1 MQITPEEVALVE
13 GWQADWNKFIRDC
26 LGARLDREQRRIVDS
41 VNHNRKTSVRSG
53 NARGKDYTAA
63 CISLTFAFLYHPS
76 KVINTAPTDRQA
88 IEIEMAE
95 ISRLHRNSK
104 LPLGGKV
111 MSNAIRFSSGGEP
124 IKEHY
129 LLAFKS
135 DDKNTEAWSGF
146 HSPNILVVV
155 TEASGIA
162 SETFNAVDGILTG
175 TISRLLI
182 VFNPNRLAGEAYKST
197 RSPAYSKLRLNC
209 LNAPNVRAKKIL
221 IPGQVDYEWV
231 ADKVTAWCS
240 EITAEQAVPVKYQDF
255 RFEGKWY
262 RPSDLFR
269 IKVLGEFPQEDEA
282 QLIPMPWIEAANK
295 RWHER
300 CNNYD
305 RNPGN
310 LSLGCDIAGMG
321 SDRTV
326 FAPRRKT
333 FVETLRVYNKA
344 DHMQT
349 AGLIKTLLAPHT
361 NDVAPI
367 DTIGEGAGVYSR
379 DKEMGVNVVSAKFSE
394 GTNGRRDLT
403 GQREFVN
410 MRAWCYWAVRDA
422 LDPDLSGDLALPVD
436 DELAQE
442 LTATKWE
449 TQSSGKIKIVDKDT
463 IKELIGR
470 SPDKADALAL
480 SYWPARSGWGF
491 VSSGDRK

>member
-1 MQITPEEVALVE
+1 MKITQNDVDDLHR
-13 GWQADWNKFIRDC
+13 WQADWNKFIRDC
-26 LGARLDREQRRIVDS
+26 LGARLDREQRRIVDA

-53 NARGKDYTAA
+53 NARGKDFTAA
-63 CISLTFAFLYHPS
+63 CISLTFLNLYHPS

-104 LPLGGKV
+104 LPLGGK
-111 MSNAIRFSSGGEP
+111 MMANAIRFSSGGEP

-135 DDKNTEAWSGF
+135 DDKNVEAWSGF
-146 HSPNILVVV
+146 HSPSILVVV

-162 SETFNAVDGILTG
+162 PETFNAIDGILTG
-175 TISRLLI
+175 TLSRLLI
-182 VFNPNRLAGEAYKST
+182 VFNPNRLSGEAYKSS
-197 RSPAYSKLRLNC
+197 RSPVYSKLRLNC

-231 ADKVTAWCS
+231 LDKVKTWCS
-240 EITAEQAVPVKYQDF
+240 EIADDQAVPVKYQDF

-262 RPSDLFR
+262 RPNDLFR

-282 QLIPMPWIEAANK
+282 QLIPLSWIEAANN

-310 LSLGCDIAGMG
+310 LTMGCDIAGMG
-321 SDRTV
+321 ADRTV
-326 FAPRRKT
+326 FAPRRKM
-333 FVETLRVYNKA
+333 FVEKLRVYNKS

-349 AGLIKTLLAPHT
+349 AGLIKSSLAINT
-361 NDVAPI
+361 ADAALI
-367 DTIGEGAGVYSR
+367 DTIGEGAGVHSR
-379 DKEMGVNVVSAKFSE
+379 CREMGVRTVSAKFSDAA
-394 GTNGRRDLT
+394 NGRRDLT

-410 MRAWCYWAVRDA
+410 MRAYCYWAVRDA
-422 LDPDLSGDLALPVD
+422 LDPDLGGNLALPPD

-442 LTATKWE
+442 LTATQWE
-449 TQSSGKIKIVDKDT
+449 TKSNGKIKIVDKDE
-463 IKELIGR
+463 IKKLIGR
-470 SPDKADALAL
+470 SPDKADAVAL
-480 SYWPARSGWGF
+480 SFWPARSGWGY
-491 VSSGDRK
+491 VSTGDR